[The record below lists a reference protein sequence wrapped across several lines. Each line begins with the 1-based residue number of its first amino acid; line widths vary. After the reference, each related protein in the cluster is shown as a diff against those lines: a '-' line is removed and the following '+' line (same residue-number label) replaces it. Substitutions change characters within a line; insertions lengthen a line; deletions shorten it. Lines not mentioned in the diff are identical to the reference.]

1 MNGDVKDNSNGDK
14 SIQRDHNT
22 EGITTTTSHPSVQP
36 SGNQEESTTNTKN
49 KKNLESDPSSS
60 CTPGRP
66 PNRHSPSQSSGAPS
80 CLSLLHKLC
89 VGPATAKKIGGEKEN
104 GMTDESEGSGGEMM
118 SVRGGSS
125 SSRSGGR
132 GVRSGV
138 RPGTGAGT
146 VGGGGGGGGS
156 NSVRSGTSTGI
167 GTGIGTGVGMEGLN
181 RTVSCDKDKDKIE
194 EKRKNTS
201 STDIKLISDIKADK
215 KDGNTI
221 QNESEKQKQK
231 SDQENKQGK
240 EQEEGQEKE
249 DNDEELKDE
258 FLPRN
263 STSSEQTIEINFTP
277 SSSSSST
284 AMQLDFNNEID
295 VIQVTDFKNL
305 SLNLP
310 ENHDNSPNSGS
321 TTPIRISDCE
331 LSQKIGFIKQ
341 LEFIH
346 KLTDMVD
353 KLRSVDRAVR
363 GEILCR
369 GLKKLNERPSELGE
383 NSVFLHFFSCA
394 YCSFYLRFFPSPF
407 FFSSLTF
414 TSFYPSILSFTNS
427 LSFSLLFILTHFSP
441 LLSSPLH
448 SSPLLTLLS

>member
-1 MNGDVKDNSNGDK
+1 MKDNSNGDK
-14 SIQRDHNT
+14 STQRDHNT

-36 SGNQEESTTNTKN
+36 SSNQEDSTTNTKN

-66 PNRHSPSQSSGAPS
+66 PNRHPPSQSSGAPS

-89 VGPATAKKIGGEKEN
+89 VGPATAKKIEGEKEN
-104 GMTDESEGSGGEMM
+104 GMIDENDGSGSGEMM

-132 GVRSGV
+132 GVRPGV
-138 RPGTGAGT
+138 RPGTVSGAE
-146 VGGGGGGGGS
+146 GGS
-156 NSVRSGTSTGI
+156 NSVKSGT
-167 GTGIGTGVGMEGLN
+167 GTGIGMEGLN
-181 RTVSCDKDKDKIE
+181 RIVSCDKDKDKIE
-194 EKRKNTS
+194 EKKKHTS
-201 STDIKLISDIKADK
+201 STDVKLISDINIEK
-215 KDGNTI
+215 KDGSTI
-221 QNESEKQKQK
+221 QNESVKQDQK
-231 SDQENKQGK
+231 SDQVKELGK
-240 EQEEGQEKE
+240 EQGKGQEKGQEKE

-263 STSSEQTIEINFTP
+263 STSSEQTIEINFSP
-277 SSSSSST
+277 SSSSSS
-284 AMQLDFNNEID
+284 AIQLDFNNEID
-295 VIQVTDFKNL
+295 AIQVTDVKNL

-383 NSVFLHFFSCA
+383 N
-394 YCSFYLRFFPSPF
+394 
-407 FFSSLTF
+407 
-414 TSFYPSILSFTNS
+414 
-427 LSFSLLFILTHFSP
+427 
-441 LLSSPLH
+441 
-448 SSPLLTLLS
+448 